1 MPETDVLEDLK
12 QLEKEAKSA
21 EKKAL
26 KKNEKSDYLL
36 AAKRWNVLA
45 ETYSENNIR
54 DKAAY
59 AYQRSAYM
67 YKLNGDFW
75 EQAASLYSVSGLMYE
90 LMDNHEE
97 SAPMWKESA
106 EIYAKLKKNDQAADI
121 YLTAAQILLDEGE
134 KSEAADIYFR
144 SAETYF
150 LAKQPI
156 QSAQYYKKAGKIYEA
171 IKDWQSAGKSFSMSA
186 RTYENIGEN
195 GKASDLYARSARMF
209 KLARE
214 TGPYKKE
221 EKIEP
226 APPPETPAKEKKPF
240 VLFPPE
246 RIAFLK
252 KALPVAFVAALIISV
267 TILYFMQNRRKT
279 PTTTVIPLEE
289 QTRKEPDVKGE
300 NPEDLFAEE
309 IDVPEA
315 EPESELDTTALAL
328 AEDSQSIPETEL
340 VDNVQSVEGEV
351 KNELP
356 QTAIIDTASLITLT
370 PEIEPA
376 EETEPSPPPEKKS
389 LRNPKRIP
397 MTDVPQTPTEQQ
409 RQRHYYQ
416 SILDY
421 KEVIQKNP
429 NDAMAYMEIGIIYQK
444 LGALNKAIQ
453 NLKTAIR
460 LNPDNHRAYYHLGF
474 CYKETNQLDLA
485 IESFQNYVEVYPNN
499 EQVHFELG
507 NLYSLRNRV
516 ASAIIEFEKVIR
528 LNPKNALAYTRLGG
542 LYEIQEMYEQAR
554 VNYEKA
560 TQLNPEDIKA
570 HSGLAWVYEKLGMDE
585 KAETQR
591 EIVKKLR
598 NQ

>member
-12 QLEKEAKSA
+12 QLEKDAKSA

-54 DKAAY
+54 DKAAH

-90 LMDNHEE
+90 LVDNHEE

-106 EIYAKLKKNDQAADI
+106 EIYSKLKKNDQAADI

-144 SAETYF
+144 SAEAYF

-214 TGPYKKE
+214 TGPYKKK
-221 EKIEP
+221 EKAAP
-226 APPPETPAKEKKPF
+226 VPPPERPEKEKKPF
-240 VLFPPE
+240 ILFPPE

-267 TILYFMQNRRKT
+267 TILYFMQSRRKT
-279 PTTTVIPLEE
+279 PTTTVIPLGE
-289 QTRKEPDVKGE
+289 QTRKEPSLKDEK
-300 NPEDLFAEE
+300 PEDLFAEE
-309 IDVPEA
+309 IEIPEI
-315 EPESELDTTALAL
+315 EPESEFDTTALAV
-328 AEDSQSIPETEL
+328 ADESQPISETKF
-340 VDNVQSVEGEV
+340 VDNVQSVEGKIEE
-351 KNELP
+351 ELP
-356 QTAIIDTASLITLT
+356 QTPIIDTASLITVS
-370 PEIEPA
+370 PEIETE
-376 EETEPSPPPEKKS
+376 EETKPPAKS
-389 LRNPKRIP
+389 QEENLRNPKRIP
-397 MTDVPQTPTEQQ
+397 MTDIPQTPTEDE

-460 LNPDNHRAYYHLGF
+460 LNPENHRAYYHLGF

-485 IESFQNYVEVYPNN
+485 IESFQKYVEAYPNN
-499 EQVHFELG
+499 ESVHFELG

-528 LNPKNALAYTRLGG
+528 LNPQNALAYTRLGG
-542 LYEIQEMYEQAR
+542 LYEIQQMYEQAR

-570 HSGLAWVYEKLGMDE
+570 HSGLAWVYQKLGMEE
-585 KAETQR
+585 KAERQR
-591 EIVKKLR
+591 GIVKKLK